1 MSLCPSCLWVEV
13 HEEAN
18 PQGALFRNGIQDVSA
33 FQKVALVGEGDAVYR
48 DTGPPCI
55 CVHTRAHT
63 PSLPTLYSQALVG
76 LPCKQGKS
84 GGLSSRAVPWEIAGF
99 VLFWLLAVWL
109 LQWQWP
115 HHLTSPADSH
125 PVPPVL
131 TRWSGH
137 HVPPTRP

>member
-1 MSLCPSCLWVEV
+1 MKKPIPRELSV
-13 HEEAN
+13 
-18 PQGALFRNGIQDVSA
+18 FRNGIQDVSA

-55 CVHTRAHT
+55 CVEACVHTRAHT

-99 VLFWLLAVWL
+99 VLFWLLAVCFYSGSG
-109 LQWQWP
+109 P
-115 HHLTSPADSH
+115 PSSH
-125 PVPPVL
+125 I
-131 TRWSGH
+131 SS
-137 HVPPTRP
+137 